1 MPLDSKVTTEWP
13 REGVALI
20 TVTDNTVPGFNF
32 ITWASVDALAKAL
45 KDAREKG
52 ARVIVLASGVE
63 GHWLGHA
70 NLGDLRDLMAGV
82 GIDDPD
88 RKLTSTGWFECQR
101 ELEETG
107 MVAIGQYRGWHVQGC
122 FLCVL
127 I

>member
-32 ITWASVDALAKAL
+32 ITWASVDALGVAL
-45 KDAREKG
+45 KGAREKG

-70 NLGDLRDLMAGV
+70 NLGDL
-82 GIDDPD
+82 
-88 RKLTSTGWFECQR
+88 K
-101 ELEETG
+101 
-107 MVAIGQYRGWHVQGC
+107 
-122 FLCVL
+122 
-127 I
+127 